1 MWRNLLIESHR
12 SGQKLF
18 ETAFDCNDCN
28 SDYPLCNRTAWINHR
43 KWSAIRNQRNLWVCT
58 MACDDAVCRIYAVYR
73 NDWNALGIRAGVYA
87 WNFRCG
93 I

>member
-1 MWRNLLIESHR
+1 MVK
-12 SGQKLF
+12 KLF

-73 NDWNALGIRAGVYA
+73 NDWNALAFVPASMLGISGVGYDLM
-87 WNFRCG
+87 
-93 I
+93 